1 MVNRIYGL
9 RTASTLLVLLFALS
23 VAAYGQKSEVER
35 DLDRSF
41 SKFSLAE
48 LQADS
53 LLQEGR
59 LRFEASDRDF
69 DLVLYPRDLRSRRF
83 RAINTDVEGRKTLE
97 RAPSTTFVGKVASDP
112 SSEVRLTVKDD
123 QAEGYIWVG
132 GERFLIE
139 PAQRY
144 SEKADHQDHVVYRSG
159 DHLDDHGFSCL
170 SEFEERLEKGKELA
184 FGQRSGFL
192 DGPGVLEIATDAD
205 LEFVNDLGGPSQA
218 NSEILS
224 ILNMVEGTFQQEM
237 DLSISVVFQH
247 TWSVSDGYNG
257 TNGTSLLQ
265 SFKAHWNANFPAET
279 FPRDAAHLFS
289 SKPAVL
295 SMGQAF
301 LGTICRSP
309 LSAYGFSGR
318 ITWAPGKYLVPA
330 HELGHNLAANHA
342 DTPQGC
348 GNTLMN
354 PVLSGSTPMTF
365 CEFSRSEMGTHVST
379 HGGCLAPPE
388 NDSAAEYDFD
398 GDAKSDI
405 AVWRPGNG
413 VWYVFRSGDSS
424 LGVVPFGQNG
434 DRPIAS
440 DYDGDGMTDPAV
452 YRNGTWFTY
461 RSSDGT
467 FSGFQ
472 FGVSTD
478 IPVPADYDGDGKTDA
493 AVFRPSTGV
502 WYIYRSSDG
511 GVRAIQF
518 GVNGDIPLPGDYNGD
533 GKADL
538 NVWRASS
545 AVWYLWTSEGAFSA
559 RQFGQAGD
567 KPVRGDFDGDG
578 KTDVA
583 VYRPTTG
590 TWFVLRSTD
599 DGFFAA
605 SFGVLQDIPTP
616 GDFDGDGVTDIA
628 VYRPENG
635 VWFRRKSGNGSVD
648 AISFGISSD
657 VPAPGSYLP

>member
-1 MVNRIYGL
+1 MFTSPRSFL
-9 RTASTLLVLLFALS
+9 RTVSLTAICLVFVIPAFA
-23 VAAYGQKSEVER
+23 QKGRIEA
-35 DLDRSF
+35 DLERSF
-41 SKFSLAE
+41 REFTLAR
-48 LQADS
+48 LAGDS
-53 LLQEGR
+53 LRRDGSVKIEGP
-59 LRFEASDRDF
+59 DRTLELTLF
-69 DLVLYPRDLRSRRF
+69 PRDLRSRRF
-83 RAINTDVEGRKTLE
+83 KALNTGPEGTTRIE
-97 RAPSTTFVGKVASDP
+97 RAPSNTYMGTVLGEKNSQ
-112 SSEVRLTVKDD
+112 VRLTIKEGS
-123 QAEGYIWVG
+123 AEGYVFSRG
-132 GERFLIE
+132 VRYLVE
-139 PAQRY
+139 PASRY
-144 SEKADHQDHVVYRSG
+144 SEKAGASDLVIYLPG
-159 DHLDDHGFSCL
+159 DHLDDQGFTCL
-170 SEFEERLEKGKELA
+170 SEFEERLGRGKELA
-184 FGQRSGFL
+184 LSSPRSLL
-192 DGPGVLEIATDAD
+192 DGPGVIELATDAD
-205 LEFVNDLGGPSQA
+205 LEFVNDLGGPAQA
-218 NSEILS
+218 NQEILG
-224 ILNMVEGTFQQEM
+224 ILNMVEGTFQAEM
-237 DLSISVVFQH
+237 NLSISVVFQH
-247 TWSVSDGYNG
+247 TWTTADGYNG
-257 TNGTSLLQ
+257 ASGSLLLN
-265 SFKAHWNANFPAET
+265 SFKAYWNANFPQAG

-289 SKPAVL
+289 AKPAVL
-295 SMGQAF
+295 SMGVAF
-301 LGTICRSP
+301 LGTVCSSP

-330 HELGHNLAANHA
+330 HELGHNLNATHA
-342 DTPQGC
+342 DAAQQC

-365 CEFSRSEMGTHVST
+365 CEFSRTEMGNFVNVN
-379 HGGCLAPPE
+379 GDCLAPPAG
-388 NDSAAEYDFD
+388 DSAADYDFD

-413 VWYVFRSGDSS
+413 VWYVFRSGNSS
-424 LGVVPFGQNG
+424 LGTIPFGQNG

-478 IPVPADYDGDGKTDA
+478 IPVPADFDGDGKTDA
-493 AVFRPSTGV
+493 AVFRPSSGV
-502 WYIYRSSDG
+502 WYIYHSSNG
-511 GVRAIQF
+511 SVRATQF

-538 NVWRASS
+538 NVWRTSS
-545 AVWYLWTSEGAFSA
+545 GTWYLLTSEGGFSA

-578 KTDVA
+578 KADVA

-599 DGFFAA
+599 GGFFAA
-605 SFGVLQDIPTP
+605 GFGVLTDIPTP

-628 VYRPENG
+628 VFRPSNG
-635 VWFRRKSGNGSVD
+635 VWFRRKSQNGSVD

-657 VPAPGSYLP
+657 IPAPGAYLP